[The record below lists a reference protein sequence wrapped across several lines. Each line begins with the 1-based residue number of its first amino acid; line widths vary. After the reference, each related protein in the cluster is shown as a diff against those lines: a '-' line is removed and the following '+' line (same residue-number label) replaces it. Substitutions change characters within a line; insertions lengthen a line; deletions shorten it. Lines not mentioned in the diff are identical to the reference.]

1 MGYVSTLPPREAAI
15 RKELDSCV
23 DQEAQN
29 FIVNQR
35 MDLRAGW
42 DRIFLGTGPRGVG
55 KSTLFIIL
63 SKLIDYYF
71 HFGRLAFA
79 PDEIIPIFN
88 AMPEFSS
95 MQMDEGAEIL
105 SRQDWMTSI
114 SKDITKQIV
123 GDRYLHSFRGVL
135 APTIYHFNQQLIE
148 MADYWIR
155 VETPDGRLRGY
166 AEVRRLHPT
175 DYVKKKIPYAPAI
188 YDLEFD
194 DLPKEIAIAYQ
205 KIKAEKGLV
214 RSERYAKS
222 IDDKMYGKKS
232 AYISP
237 EIVAA
242 EVKEDPHQFM
252 TDDKY
257 DWRKIYREYQR
268 EGFGRPRCKD
278 VAYLLNL
285 DLDKEQ

>member
-1 MGYVSTLPPREAAI
+1 MGDVPSGQTALI
-15 RKELDSCV
+15 KELDSCV

-29 FIVNQR
+29 FIVGQR

-55 KSTLFIIL
+55 KSTLFMLL
-63 SKLIDYYF
+63 SKLIDYNF

-88 AMPEFSS
+88 NMPEFSA
-95 MQMDEGAEIL
+95 MQMDEGAEII
-105 SRQDWMTSI
+105 SKQDWMTSI

-123 GDRYLHSFRGVL
+123 GDRYLHSWRGVL
-135 APTIYHFNQQLIE
+135 APTIYHFDQRLVE
-148 MADYWIR
+148 MADFWVR

-166 AEVRRLHPT
+166 AEVRKLHPT

-205 KIKAEKGLV
+205 NLKTEKGLI
-214 RSERYAKS
+214 RSARYGKS
-222 IDDKMYGKKS
+222 IDNSMYGKKKPF
-232 AYISP
+232 ISP
-237 EIVAA
+237 DIVAA
-242 EVKEDPHQFM
+242 EVKENPHDYM

-257 DWRKIYREYQR
+257 DWRKMYRDYQR
-268 EGFGRPRCKD
+268 EGFGERRCKS

>member
-1 MGYVSTLPPREAAI
+1 M
-15 RKELDSCV
+15 
-23 DQEAQN
+23 
-29 FIVNQR
+29 
-35 MDLRAGW
+35 
-42 DRIFLGTGPRGVG
+42 
-55 KSTLFIIL
+55 IL
-63 SKLIDYYF
+63 SKLIDYQF

-88 AMPEFSS
+88 GMPEFSA

-148 MADYWIR
+148 MADYWIK
-155 VETPDGRLRGY
+155 VDTPDGRLRGY
-166 AEVRRLHPT
+166 AEIRKLHPT

-194 DLPKEIAIAYQ
+194 DLPKEIALAYQ
-205 KIKAEKGLV
+205 KIKAEKGLI
-214 RSERYAKS
+214 RSARYGKS
-222 IDDKMYGKKS
+222 IDSKMYGKKS

-242 EVKEDPHQFM
+242 EVQEKPHEYM
-252 TDDKY
+252 TDNKY
-257 DWRKIYREYQR
+257 DWRKIYRDYQR

-285 DLDKEQ
+285 NLDKEQ